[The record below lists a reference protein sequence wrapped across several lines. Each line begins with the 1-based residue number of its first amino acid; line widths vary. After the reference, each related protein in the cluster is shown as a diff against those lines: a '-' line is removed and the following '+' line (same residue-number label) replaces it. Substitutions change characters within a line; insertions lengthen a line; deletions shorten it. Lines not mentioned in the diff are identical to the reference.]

1 MPATPSKRNPQFYLI
16 YWYKKDRPDY
26 SGHDLVYAKNKRE
39 ARAMYK
45 LSHYSPISAI
55 LGPGDED
62 YDEMIENIS
71 YDEFNAAR
79 LFEVVNIEEG
89 T

>member
-1 MPATPSKRNPQFYLI
+1 MNFYLI

-26 SGHDLVYAKNKRE
+26 NGHDLVYAKNKRE
-39 ARAMYK
+39 ARASYK
-45 LSHYSPISAI
+45 LQHYSPISVV

-62 YDEMIENIS
+62 YDMLIEGID
-71 YDEFNAAR
+71 YEEFAAAR
-79 LFEVVNIEEG
+79 TGEVVNIEEG